1 MHTMRIKICGV
12 SCPKIAYQSAQLGVD
27 YIGLVF
33 HPSSPRYIDLAQAK
47 KIGNAITQT
56 QAKPVAVF
64 TEHTADE
71 MIAICHELAIDTV
84 QLHGK
89 QSRAMHGALPPHLKK
104 IYALPISRNGLTTQA
119 HREAIK
125 TLHPSAD
132 QLLFDHPTP
141 GTGQSIATQ
150 HLKHLA
156 QAFPYFI
163 AGGLN
168 TNNIHEIIKEA
179 TPNGIDLSSGVES
192 APGQKSMARIRTFIH
207 TLNPRS
213 PR

>member
-1 MHTMRIKICGV
+1 MRIKICGI
-12 SCPKIAYQSAQLGVD
+12 SCPKIAYRSAQLGVD

-33 HPSSPRYIDLAQAK
+33 HPDSPRYIHLAQAK
-47 KIGNAITQT
+47 KICAVIAHTRAN
-56 QAKPVAVF
+56 PVAVF

-71 MIAICHELAIDTV
+71 IIAICDELAIDTV

-89 QSRAMHGALPPHLKK
+89 PSRAMHAALPSHLKK
-104 IYALPISRNGLTTQA
+104 IYAVPIGTNGLTTQA

-125 TLHPSAD
+125 TLNPATD
-132 QLLFDHPTP
+132 QLLFDHPSP

-168 TNNIHEIIKEA
+168 TNNIREIIKEA

-192 APGQKSMARIRTFIH
+192 APGQKSMARIQTFIH

>member
-1 MHTMRIKICGV
+1 MHTVRIKICGI
-12 SCPKIAYQSAQLGVD
+12 SCPEIADQSAQLGVD

-33 HPSSPRYIDLAQAK
+33 HPGSPRYIHLAQAK
-47 KIGNAITQT
+47 KISHAIKYTR
-56 QAKPVAVF
+56 AKPVAVF

-89 QSRAMHGALPPHLKK
+89 PSRAMHTALPSHLKK
-104 IYALPISRNGLTTQA
+104 IYAVPIGRNGLTTHT

-125 TLHPSAD
+125 TLNPATD
-132 QLLFDHPTP
+132 QLLFDHPSP

-168 TNNIHEIIKEA
+168 INNIHEIIKGA

-192 APGQKSMARIRTFIH
+192 APGQKSMARIQTFIH